1 MFWLGSVL
9 SARIGAQMRPLAL
22 LVWSLLLIDRDE
34 LKWISIMYQERNYM
48 RAALSVLLAVVFLG
62 IELFAI
68 GYVSANP
75 FGGPVRVH
83 SGPGPKWSVVGE
95 LHAGDEVSV
104 SDCVRG
110 WGQHDWCKVSSA
122 GIEGFV
128 HEGALAP
135 SGDRIFVAPVVT
147 GAPAKLRKRPGSGS
161 AVVATIPASAQV
173 HVAHCTHG
181 WLRGWCKVN
190 LDGRT
195 GFVRSES
202 LRRGVAAQ

>member
-9 SARIGAQMRPLAL
+9 SARIGAQMRTLAL
-22 LVWSLLLIDRDE
+22 LVWSLLLIGRGE
-34 LKWISIMYQERNYM
+34 PKWISIKYQEKYM
-48 RAALSVLLAVVFLG
+48 RAALSILLAVVLLG
-62 IELFAI
+62 IELSTI

-75 FGGPVRVH
+75 FGGSVSVH
-83 SGPGPKWSVVGE
+83 SGPGPKWPVIGE

-110 WGQHDWCKVSSA
+110 WGQHDWCRVSSF
-122 GIEGFV
+122 GVEGYV

-135 SGDRIFVAPVVT
+135 SGDRIVVAPVVT
-147 GAPAKLRKRPGSGS
+147 VAPASLRKKPGSGS
-161 AVVATIPASAQV
+161 VVATIPASTQV

-181 WLRGWCKVN
+181 WLHGWCKVN

-195 GFVRSES
+195 GFIRSEY

>member
-1 MFWLGSVL
+1 
-9 SARIGAQMRPLAL
+9 MRPLAL

-48 RAALSVLLAVVFLG
+48 RAALSVLLAVVLLG

-104 SDCVRG
+104 SGCVRG

-147 GAPAKLRKRPGSGS
+147 VAPAKMRKRPGSGS
-161 AVVATIPASAQV
+161 AVVATIPASAKCMLHTV
-173 HVAHCTHG
+173 LMAG
-181 WLRGWCKVN
+181 
-190 LDGRT
+190 
-195 GFVRSES
+195 S
-202 LRRGVAAQ
+202 AAGAKLTWTEGPVSSDPNPSGGASPPNELALSGPAKYSW